1 MKKLLIYGPLSMALV
16 AALAVGIPAAVAAD
30 SPDATPTGTVITD
43 EQRPGQQ
50 IMTRAAEILGI
61 DEETLGNAFRQATQE
76 MMQERHQ
83 ERLQNA
89 VQNGLITEE
98 EAAEIQ
104 GWWDS
109 KPDCLEGLGPL
120 GEQNQFMERGRGM
133 GGFGFGQPP
142 ADETEETE

>member
-30 SPDATPTGTVITD
+30 SSDGTSSGTAVID
-43 EQRPGQQ
+43 EQGLGQQ

-61 DEETLGNAFRQATQE
+61 DEETLENAFRQATQE
-76 MMQERHQ
+76 MMTERQQ

-89 VQNGLITEE
+89 VENGLITEE

-120 GEQNQFMERGRGM
+120 GEQNQFMERGRM
-133 GGFGFGQPP
+133 MERFGGGQQSI
-142 ADETEETE
+142 DETE